1 MLLNQVDAIGALQ
14 SVVAMV
20 DSTRVH
26 DIEPVID
33 SPAEVGESWL
43 SGEEKAGGDSTTEYL
58 GSSGDILCRVTLAAC
73 MNVPTKERK
82 Q

>member
-43 SGEEKAGGDSTTEYL
+43 SGEEKAGGDSTTE
-58 GSSGDILCRVTLAAC
+58 
-73 MNVPTKERK
+73 
-82 Q
+82 